1 MAKEAVMHRET
12 GEVSVMHCCFIYS
25 AGDKRLLRNKISGR
39 ESGSAAGWGKQL
51 KRKRFTKLY
60 SVREENL

>member
-1 MAKEAVMHRET
+1 MSKEAVMHRET
-12 GEVSVMHCCFIYS
+12 GEVSVMHGCFIYS

-51 KRKRFTKLY
+51 KRKRFIKLY